1 MNPAKRAK
9 SSHRHRGPQ
18 RWLLAFS
25 ALLIIAVIV
34 VAAFLWNSTQAPASA
49 VPEEPS
55 GFTTLKNHYVSL
67 MQSLNSTTTKA
78 AMAAQLDPKFNQTD
92 LFTWEH
98 SKLTFDQDSTSYED
112 PIEILSRGKG
122 ICVQWSIVYISAS
135 LALNQQSRLVVAV
148 DTSTW
153 TYIHMW
159 AEDYYNDGWVHV
171 DPSDSLWN
179 NPTRYLSW
187 EWGKALGGQVRVYAF
202 TDRGYVDVT
211 QTYMSK

>member
-67 MQSLNSTTTKA
+67 MQSLNSTTTTA
-78 AMAAQLDPKFNQTD
+78 AMAAKLDPRFNQTD

-98 SKLTFDQDSTSYED
+98 GKLTFDQDSTSYED

-148 DTSTW
+148 DTSSW

-159 AEDYYNDGWVHV
+159 AEDYYGGGWVHV